1 MRFEAELVSGQE
13 LLRTSLG
20 HRSYLDTLSASQE
33 EIEEI
38 NSCAVMSRPVAVTT
52 NGRVLRCPLCRQ
64 LTRSDAV
71 TFVRVNPVAN
81 DDAIP
86 EIEVRGTP

>member
-1 MRFEAELVSGQE
+1 M
-13 LLRTSLG
+13 TCG
-20 HRSYLDTLSASQE
+20 HSVCSSC
-33 EIEEI
+33 
-38 NSCAVMSRPVAVTT
+38 CAVMSRPVAVATHT
-52 NGRVLRCPLCRQ
+52 HGRILRCPLCRQ

-86 EIEVRGTP
+86 EVEVRGTPTTGR